1 MINKKQTATEKELKS
16 WVELAKQLN
25 LSRPNLFKHR
35 KKPGAPKTKH
45 LGAWQKFL
53 ADVQIENGHFTL
65 SETTLPETLPAGLD
79 LGKLK
84 LALLEARAGRE
95 RAERILKEMKV
106 QRESDDW
113 VLVSD
118 AKESLNRILEPL
130 SKLLTGLPKAWAT
143 RVNPADPDHAELILR
158 EAVDDLK
165 TELQAGRGAKITKRK
180 GVK

>member
-1 MINKKQTATEKELKS
+1 MTNKKQTLAENELTS
-16 WVELAKQLN
+16 WVELAKRLN
-25 LSRPNLFKHR
+25 ISRTVLTKHR
-35 KKPGAPKTKH
+35 KKPGAPKKKD

-53 ADVQIENGHFTL
+53 AELEIENGHFTL
-65 SETTLPETLPAGLD
+65 SKTTLPTTLPNGLD

-113 VLVSD
+113 VLVSQ